1 MWRGQQSVTWADL
14 AVLSKSAARLAQQVV
29 SNQAAAATPLAV
41 NEWPTQRP
49 QAHAQEGARR
59 TPTQT
64 APRVPVKKQPS
75 TPWPSKRPPTHTSGS
90 TKLPSPAPVKDS
102 GVDSNASTSPA
113 RNSLGDQ
120 SNAAERIND
129 NRVSVGA
136 NLSIPPVDTQTVN
149 QASTEAIEAVSHA
162 AQNAAETVDEAASSA
177 ESQAS
182 DAIKSSA
189 QKVQQFASEAK
200 SKTSGIQHNVQQQ
213 DPQSHRAASVPDS
226 SEINS
231 PNTNLNTP
239 VHSQKVHK
247 DASIPQSVNPNTK
260 FEDELALD
268 DEYDAATEERTT
280 PLRAARVPSSR
291 LGRLLHYGSLGAG
304 LAWGSAGEYWK
315 RATGPS
321 DAKGKS
327 SAFLSEA
334 NVNRLV
340 DKLST
345 MRGAALKLG
354 QFLSIQD
361 SHMLPPQ
368 IEEVM
373 LRVQNS
379 AHYMPAWQL
388 DRVMQSE
395 LGPDWRAK
403 FASFDERPFAAASIG
418 QVHNA
423 VLADPFPAQPD
434 MAGKRVAVKVQFPG
448 VADSINSDLSYIQWL
463 FIASSL
469 LPKGLFLEN
478 SVRVLQKELKE
489 ECDYSREAEMGRQFY
504 KHVHTTD
511 GALGALKLEAPRV
524 VDSLCTPQVLTTE
537 YMRGKPLG
545 KVMHLDQ
552 DTRDKIGLTVMDL
565 SLRELFEWRL
575 MQTDPNWSNFLYS
588 ERRQSIQLID
598 FGATRPY
605 TQEFMDAW
613 IGLLRAAVEG
623 DRDACEAWS
632 HTIGYLNGE
641 EPKTM
646 VKAHIDSMIALGEP
660 FRASAPQPFP
670 FANQTI
676 TDEVRKQIPIM
687 LRERVRP
694 PPPETY
700 SLNRKLSG
708 AFLLC
713 ARLEANVDCAKL
725 FQRVTSQYV
734 YANGSRTPP
743 KPKQMQHSIGGARML
758 HTRVEVDEPS
768 SSKLGNHQNNIATK
782 KRHGLGRDL
791 SSTWTHLSPL
801 PPDSKSATPP
811 SSSMSFT
818 GRATSEPTL
827 NFFSSEQIRPEAA
840 GTITVRGI
848 AVPLR
853 PNPPGPE
860 DCCMTGCVNCV
871 YNLYADDIEEW
882 KEEMDDIRARL
893 SRADPPITT
902 KEWDTTKLGALPNK
916 LSSKNDSEVDDDSQ
930 VLGPEDPALKA
941 FFQLEQK
948 ITRKQ
953 RSAGKRSSNK
963 SSRL

>member
-1 MWRGQQSVTWADL
+1 MWRGQQTVTWADL

-49 QAHAQEGARR
+49 QAQAQEGVYR
-59 TPTQT
+59 TPAPT
-64 APRVPVKKQPS
+64 APRIPIKKQPS
-75 TPWPSKRPPTHTSGS
+75 TPWPSKRPPTPTSES
-90 TKLPSPAPVKDS
+90 TKLQSSVPVKDS
-102 GVDSNASTSPA
+102 KVDANASTSLVH
-113 RNSLGDQ
+113 NSFKDQ
-120 SNAAERIND
+120 KDVTEKPVD
-129 NRVSVGA
+129 DRVSVGA
-136 NLSIPPVDTQTVN
+136 TLRESPVDTQTVE
-149 QASTEAIEAVSHA
+149 QASSEAVEAVSHA
-162 AQNAAETVDEAASSA
+162 AQNAAETVHEAATSVEA
-177 ESQAS
+177 EAS
-182 DAIKSSA
+182 DAVKSSA
-189 QKVQQFASEAK
+189 QGVQQFAQDAKNKASE
-200 SKTSGIQHNVQQQ
+200 IEHNVQQQ
-213 DPQSHRAASVPDS
+213 DSQSRRAASIPDS
-226 SEINS
+226 SERNS
-231 PNTNLNTP
+231 LETNLNTP
-239 VHSQKVHK
+239 AHSYTVQK
-247 DASIPQSVNPNTK
+247 DACIPRSVDQNTESK
-260 FEDELALD
+260 DELAVD
-268 DEYDAATEERTT
+268 DEYDAAIEERTT

-321 DAKGKS
+321 DAGAKS

-395 LGPDWRAK
+395 LGPNWRAQ

-423 VLADPFPAQPD
+423 VLADTFPAQPD

-463 FIASSL
+463 FVASSL

-478 SVRVLQKELKE
+478 SIQVLQKELKE
-489 ECDYSREAEMGRQFY
+489 ECDYAREAEMGRQFY
-504 KHVHTTD
+504 KYVHTTH
-511 GALGALKLEAPRV
+511 GAPGALKLEAPRV

-537 YMRGKPLG
+537 FMRGKPLG

-588 ERRQSIQLID
+588 ERRKSIQLID

-605 TQEFMDAW
+605 TQQFMDAW

-632 HTIGYLNGE
+632 YTIGYLNGE

-713 ARLEANVDCAKL
+713 ARLKANVDCAKL

-734 YANGSRTPP
+734 YANGSRNPP
-743 KPKQMQHSIGGARML
+743 KPKQLQHSIGGARML
-758 HTRVEVDEPS
+758 HTRVEFDERS
-768 SSKLGNHQNNIATK
+768 SSEFGQHQNNIATK
-782 KRHGLGRDL
+782 KRYALGRDL
-791 SSTWTHLSPL
+791 SSTWTHLNPL
-801 PPDSKSATPP
+801 PPDSKPATTA
-811 SSSMSFT
+811 SSPMSFA
-818 GRATSEPTL
+818 GRAATEPTL

-848 AVPLR
+848 TVPLR

-860 DCCMTGCVNCV
+860 DCCMT
-871 YNLYADDIEEW
+871 
-882 KEEMDDIRARL
+882 EEMDGIRERL
-893 SRADPPITT
+893 SQADPPITT
-902 KEWDTTKLGALPNK
+902 KEWDTTKLGALPGK
-916 LSSKNDSEVDDDSQ
+916 QTKEHFEVDDDSH

-953 RSAGKRSSNK
+953 RSGAKTSSDK
-963 SSRL
+963 GSRL